1 MSDHPSS
8 TVNAP
13 RFASS
18 EQLRS
23 MALAAPRHRGGRET
37 FWRALHS
44 RTLADVV
51 AGESSML
58 LCAQLEFI
66 LPVPPSE
73 SVVRSGSP
81 SVSLGLQG
89 PVNADYDQNDDSD
102 TSDEGKPTGNFPNLQ
117 ALEIGADLPAPSY
130 AVADAA
136 EGLHGRGHREL
147 AVHSQLAYPLSLPKA
162 TLTISPDICIL
173 YVQEGPL
180 TLLRP
185 PQVKGRRSVGQVH
198 PPIRRRVLL
207 MEEVGEARSAH
218 RSNPISA
225 RLASAAA
232 RLVRQVSAYFY
243 VVPNAPGVVTR
254 ATAGAYWQKLF
265 LNPED
270 VPAFDPH
277 TGELK
282 GDSENAAKAAALA
295 AEYAGERVFRVAT
308 PESDEALAEMQ
319 EELDE
324 LAGCWDG
331 LEE

>member
-1 MSDHPSS
+1 MSDHSS
-8 TVNAP
+8 ITVNAP

-23 MALAAPRHRGGRET
+23 MALAVPRHRGGRET

-51 AGESSML
+51 AGDSSML

-102 TSDEGKPTGNFPNLQ
+102 TSDEDGTIDRTELRQEMGP
-117 ALEIGADLPAPSY
+117 DLPAPSY
-130 AVADAA
+130 PVADAA
-136 EGLHGRGHREL
+136 EGLHGRVHREL

-162 TLTISPDICIL
+162 KLTITPDICIL
-173 YVQEGPL
+173 YVHEGPL

-207 MEEVGEARSAH
+207 MEEAGEARSAH

-254 ATAGAYWQKLF
+254 ATVGAYWQKLF

-270 VPAFDPH
+270 VPAFDAH

-282 GDSENAAKAAALA
+282 GDSKNAAKAAALA

-324 LAGCWDG
+324 LVGCWDG